1 MSHEIVG
8 CIPGPA
14 AQGVT
19 ALFQRRNKMRELN
32 MNEVAQIDGGL
43 AAALLAGGTV
53 GAAVIAGIAIGYAID
68 YSIDKV
74 FGTHLVS

>member
-1 MSHEIVG
+1 
-8 CIPGPA
+8 
-14 AQGVT
+14 
-19 ALFQRRNKMRELN
+19 MRELN